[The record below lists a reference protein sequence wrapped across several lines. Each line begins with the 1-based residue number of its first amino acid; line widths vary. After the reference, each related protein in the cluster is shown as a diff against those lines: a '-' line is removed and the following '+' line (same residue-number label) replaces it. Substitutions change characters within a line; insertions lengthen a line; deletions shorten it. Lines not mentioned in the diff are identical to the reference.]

1 MKKSSGPYVEKST
14 CAKRS
19 RKHEGKCPIDMGNC
33 YGCGKS
39 GHMKRDFPIMKDQG
53 REIYHAQAR
62 DPNPDAPKKNHF
74 YALFSRSD
82 QEECPDVV
90 TGCIYH
96 VVRVKDLESE
106 VPPLESVPIV
116 RDFPKVFPNDLP
128 GVPPEWEI
136 DFGIDLLPG
145 MKPILVPPS
154 CMALAELQ

>member
-1 MKKSSGPYVEKST
+1 MEIFQRLDLRYKISHDSRRGSLIKDLLPFKESTKVKGLHVILKMKKGSGPYVEKST

-74 YALFSRSD
+74 YAL
-82 QEECPDVV
+82 
-90 TGCIYH
+90 
-96 VVRVKDLESE
+96 
-106 VPPLESVPIV
+106 
-116 RDFPKVFPNDLP
+116 
-128 GVPPEWEI
+128 
-136 DFGIDLLPG
+136 
-145 MKPILVPPS
+145 
-154 CMALAELQ
+154 